1 MYTYAVIG
9 LGQLGESVARHLS
22 SKGMEVIAI
31 DRNMA
36 RVEAIKENVSRA
48 ICMDS
53 TNEAALREAGVVEC
67 GTVVLALG
75 ENQLEEAVLT
85 TMLLRQL
92 GVGRIV
98 SRAAS
103 DVQGMV
109 LERLGVS
116 RVVFPERQIGIQI
129 ARQLLSPGVV
139 ELIPLSEGSALVEVP
154 IPERFWGKTLVEIQ
168 LRKDYG
174 LNAVAIKKLIE
185 SANDKGDVIRRW
197 EVDSLPGPD
206 SRLEKDEM
214 LVLVGSDDN
223 VARFTEKRS

>member
-1 MYTYAVIG
+1 MHTYAVIG

-22 SKGMEVIAI
+22 GKGAQVIAI
-31 DRNMA
+31 DRDMA
-36 RVEAIKENVSRA
+36 RVEGVKDHVARA
-48 ICMDS
+48 VCMDS
-53 TNEAALREAGVVEC
+53 TNDSALREAGVVEC

-103 DVQGMV
+103 DIQGMV

-139 ELIPLSEGSALVEVP
+139 ELVPLSEGSALVEVL
-154 IPERFWGKTLVEIQ
+154 IPEQFWDKTLNDIQ
-168 LRKDYG
+168 LRRDWG
-174 LNAVAIKKLIE
+174 LNAVAIKRELE
-185 SANDKGDVIRRW
+185 SATDSGDIVKRW
-197 EVDSLPGPD
+197 EVNSLPGPE
-206 SRLEKDEM
+206 SRLNRGEV
-214 LVLVGSDDN
+214 LVLVGTDEN
-223 VARFTEKRS
+223 IARFTERGS